1 MALESHAKF
10 EKKLALGFENDLNDL
25 VNFNASCEKSE
36 NLHFDVVFFQQQ
48 LQFQLKNSEVLSLMP
63 LKSDPVFEE
72 NLTFCLKND
81 MRILTRAVK
90 NPKICT
96 LMEYFCQKHVMFELK

>member
-36 NLHFDVVFFQQQ
+36 NLHFDVVFFQ
-48 LQFQLKNSEVLSLMP
+48 
-63 LKSDPVFEE
+63 
-72 NLTFCLKND
+72 
-81 MRILTRAVK
+81 
-90 NPKICT
+90 
-96 LMEYFCQKHVMFELK
+96 